1 MCICGNAFPARL
13 VCSHD
18 CGHALVWKLKCAKV
32 LFFMKKHKKF
42 IVLVI
47 IMMLPATFALAQ
59 SDTSQGYLIQPG
71 DILEVSVWKEEDLQ
85 REVLVRPDGQISFPL
100 VGDID
105 AKGKTVS
112 DLRAEITAR
121 LQKYIPNLVVT
132 VTVARILGK
141 RIYVIGQV
149 NNPGEFV
156 VNPRVDVM
164 QALSMAGG
172 TTPFA
177 KLGDI
182 IILRRDNDGTQSAI
196 RFRYNQVESGRS
208 LDQNIVLSN
217 GDVVVVP

>member
-1 MCICGNAFPARL
+1 
-13 VCSHD
+13 
-18 CGHALVWKLKCAKV
+18 V
-32 LFFMKKHKKF
+32 LFLMKKYNKF
-42 IVLVI
+42 IALLI
-47 IMMLPATFALAQ
+47 LTIAPATFALAQ
-59 SDTSQGYLIQPG
+59 SDGSQAYLIQPG
-71 DILEVSVWKEEDLQ
+71 DLLEVSVWKEEDLQ

-105 AKGKTVS
+105 ARGKTVS
-112 DLRAEITAR
+112 ELRAEITAR

-156 VNPRVDVM
+156 VNPGVDVM

-182 IILRRDNDGTQSAI
+182 IILRRNSDGNQSAI

-208 LDQNIVLSN
+208 LDQNIMLNN

>member
-1 MCICGNAFPARL
+1 
-13 VCSHD
+13 
-18 CGHALVWKLKCAKV
+18 V
-32 LFFMKKHKKF
+32 LFFMKKCNKF
-42 IVLVI
+42 IALLI
-47 IMMLPATFALAQ
+47 IMIAPATSALAQ

-71 DILEVSVWKEEDLQ
+71 DVLEVSVWKEEDLQ

-100 VGDID
+100 VGDIY
-105 AKGKTVS
+105 AQGKTVS
-112 DLRAEITAR
+112 DLRAEITER
-121 LQKYIPNLVVT
+121 LQRYIPNLVVT

-182 IILRRDNDGTQSAI
+182 IILRRDSDGAQSAI

-208 LDQNIVLSN
+208 LDQNIVLTN

>member
-1 MCICGNAFPARL
+1 MR
-13 VCSHD
+13 
-18 CGHALVWKLKCAKV
+18 AKV
-32 LFFMKKHKKF
+32 LFCMKKHNK
-42 IVLVI
+42 IIALLLVL
-47 IMMLPATFALAQ
+47 LTSSPLALAQ
-59 SDTSQGYLIQPG
+59 SEPSKGYLIQPG
-71 DILEVSVWKEEDLQ
+71 DVLEVSVWKEEDLQ

-105 AKGKTVS
+105 ANGKTVS
-112 DLRAEITAR
+112 DLRAEITDR

-132 VTVARILGK
+132 VTVAQIMGK
-141 RIYVIGQV
+141 KIYVIGQV

-182 IILRRDNDGTQSAI
+182 IILRRNSDGNQSAI

-208 LDQNIVLSN
+208 LDQNIMLNN
-217 GDVVVVP
+217 GDV

>member
-1 MCICGNAFPARL
+1 
-13 VCSHD
+13 
-18 CGHALVWKLKCAKV
+18 
-32 LFFMKKHKKF
+32 MKKHKKF

>member
-1 MCICGNAFPARL
+1 
-13 VCSHD
+13 
-18 CGHALVWKLKCAKV
+18 
-32 LFFMKKHKKF
+32 MKKYNKF
-42 IVLVI
+42 IALLI
-47 IMMLPATFALAQ
+47 LTIAPATFALAQ
-59 SDTSQGYLIQPG
+59 SDGSQAYLIQPG
-71 DILEVSVWKEEDLQ
+71 DLLEVSVWKEEDLQ

-105 AKGKTVS
+105 ARGKTVS
-112 DLRAEITAR
+112 ELRAEITAR

-156 VNPRVDVM
+156 VNPGVDVM

-182 IILRRDNDGTQSAI
+182 IILRRNSDGNQSAI

-208 LDQNIVLSN
+208 LDQNIMLNN

>member
-1 MCICGNAFPARL
+1 M
-13 VCSHD
+13 
-18 CGHALVWKLKCAKV
+18 
-32 LFFMKKHKKF
+32 LFLMKKYNKF
-42 IVLVI
+42 IALLI
-47 IMMLPATFALAQ
+47 LTIAPATFALAQ
-59 SDTSQGYLIQPG
+59 SDGSQAYLIQPG
-71 DILEVSVWKEEDLQ
+71 DLLEVSVWKEEDLQ

-105 AKGKTVS
+105 ARGKTVS
-112 DLRAEITAR
+112 ELRAEITAR

-156 VNPRVDVM
+156 VNPGVDVM

-182 IILRRDNDGTQSAI
+182 IILRRNSDGNQSAI

-208 LDQNIVLSN
+208 LDQNIMLNN

>member
-1 MCICGNAFPARL
+1 M
-13 VCSHD
+13 
-18 CGHALVWKLKCAKV
+18 
-32 LFFMKKHKKF
+32 LFLMKKSNKF
-42 IVLVI
+42 IALLILLVA
-47 IMMLPATFALAQ
+47 PATFALAQ
-59 SDTSQGYLIQPG
+59 SDASQGYLIQPG
-71 DILEVSVWKEEDLQ
+71 DVLEVSVWKEEDLQ

>member
-1 MCICGNAFPARL
+1 M
-13 VCSHD
+13 
-18 CGHALVWKLKCAKV
+18 LKRTKV
-32 LFFMKKHKKF
+32 LFFMKKHCKF
-42 IVLVI
+42 ITLLI
-47 IMMLPATFALAQ
+47 IVMLPVTFALAQ
-59 SDTSQGYLIQPG
+59 SDGSQGYLIQPG
-71 DILEVSVWKEEDLQ
+71 DVLEVSVWKEEDLQ

-112 DLRAEITAR
+112 DLRAEITER
-121 LQKYIPNLVVT
+121 LQIYIPNLVVT

-141 RIYVIGQV
+141 KIYVIGQV

-156 VNPRVDVM
+156 VNPTVDVM

-182 IILRRDNDGTQSAI
+182 IILRRDSDGRQSAI

-208 LDQNIVLSN
+208 LEQNIMLSN
-217 GDVVVVP
+217 GDIVVVP